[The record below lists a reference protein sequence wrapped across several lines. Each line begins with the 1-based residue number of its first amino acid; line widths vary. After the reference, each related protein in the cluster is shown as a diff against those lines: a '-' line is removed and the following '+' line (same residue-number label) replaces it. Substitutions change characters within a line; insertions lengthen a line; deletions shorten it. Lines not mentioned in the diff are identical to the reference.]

1 MSLCACHSTVD
12 TDVSPGHLSLL
23 VHSAWLQ
30 SASKKGTVC
39 LWQPPGFLLTLYFP
53 SFRMSASPKKVLES
67 RDHHTAGNS
76 KAGHMGK
83 QVAEHWSGT
92 LSGDNR
98 PGRSK
103 VHLGVLRYR
112 NSRGSHTLS
121 PTGILAAGPLPLSG
135 SPLQGE
141 CGLG

>member
-1 MSLCACHSTVD
+1 MSLATSWFFID
-12 TDVSPGHLSLL
+12 PLLSIF
-23 VHSAWLQ
+23 Q
-30 SASKKGTVC
+30 NVC
-39 LWQPPGFLLTLYFP
+39 FP
-53 SFRMSASPKKVLES
+53 EKVLES

-76 KAGHMGK
+76 KAGQMGK

-92 LSGDNR
+92 LSGDSR

-103 VHLGVLRYR
+103 VHLGVVSYR

-121 PTGILAAGPLPLSG
+121 PTGILAAGSLPLSG